1 MARNGKLNADSFNRL
16 RFFLVLAAKAIIV
29 FCTFTRLEILIG
41 ENRMRTVE
49 ISQQWI
55 EKYEAIRKNT
65 LGILIELQ
73 FEKENDNG
81 HTRTSVVSTLQQ
93 QLKINDNAKQHEN
106 LVNDILSFLNI
117 YPLQKSRYTTLEE
130 DYESYLYFH
139 RVGRDIDE
147 NTWKKIFIREFNYIT
162 DNIIGFICELAETIH
177 NSNEYKCFRTAESCN
192 LTINYDKKKIFVI
205 MPFDKMF
212 DDLYQIGIKET
223 MLSLGYKCSRAD
235 EIFHTHD
242 IMCRGICKPIQEAF
256 CIIADMTNKNA
267 NVFFE
272 LGLAYGFEKDVLLI
286 ANSIEDIP
294 FDLRGMQSII
304 YDGQIVKLRENLIKI
319 FK

>member
-1 MARNGKLNADSFNRL
+1 
-16 RFFLVLAAKAIIV
+16 
-29 FCTFTRLEILIG
+29 
-41 ENRMRTVE
+41 MRKVE
-49 ISQQWI
+49 IPQQWI
-55 EKYEAIRKNT
+55 EKYETIRKNT
-65 LGILIELQ
+65 LGLLIELQ
-73 FEKENDNG
+73 FEKEKDSGN
-81 HTRTSVVSTLQQ
+81 TRTTVVSTLQQ

-106 LVNDILSFLNI
+106 LVNDILNFLNI
-117 YPLQKSRYTTLEE
+117 YPLQQSRFITLVE
-130 DYESYLYFH
+130 DYESYLYFN

-162 DNIIGFICELAETIH
+162 DNIIGFICEFIETIQ
-177 NSNEYKCFRTAESCN
+177 NSNKYKCFRTAENCN
-192 LTINYDKKKIFVI
+192 LTINCDKKRIFVI
-205 MPFDKMF
+205 MPFDTIF

-223 MLSLGYKCSRAD
+223 MQSLGYKCSRAD

-242 IMCRGICKPIQEAF
+242 IMCRGRCKPIQEAS
-256 CIIADMTNKNA
+256 CIIADMTSKNA

-294 FDLRGMQSII
+294 FDLRGMRSII
-304 YDGQIVKLRENLIKI
+304 YDGQIVKLRENLSKI

>member
-1 MARNGKLNADSFNRL
+1 MGK
-16 RFFLVLAAKAIIV
+16 
-29 FCTFTRLEILIG
+29 
-41 ENRMRTVE
+41 VE
-49 ISQQWI
+49 SCQQWI
-55 EKYEAIRKNT
+55 EEYEEIREST
-65 LGILIELQ
+65 MRLLIELK

-81 HTRTSVVSTLQQ
+81 KIRTTVVSTIQQ
-93 QLKINDNAKQHEN
+93 QLKINDNVKKHEHLKN
-106 LVNDILSFLNI
+106 NILLFLNV
-117 YPLQKSRYTTLEE
+117 YPLQKERYITLEE
-130 DYESYLYFH
+130 DYESYLHFG

-147 NTWKKIFIREFNYIT
+147 NTWKKSFVREFNYIT
-162 DNIIGFICELAETIH
+162 NSIVDFIKGINEIIN
-177 NSNEYKCFRTAESCN
+177 NSNEYKCFRTAEKCN

-223 MLSLGYKCSRAD
+223 MISLGYICSRAD
-235 EIFHTHD
+235 EIFHTCD
-242 IMCRGICKPIQEAF
+242 IMCRGICKPIQEAS

-272 LGLAYGFEKDVLLI
+272 LGLAYGFEKEVLLI

-294 FDLRGMQSII
+294 FDLRGMRSII
-304 YDGQIVKLRENLIKI
+304 YSGQIINLRENLIKI